1 VVQGLGEQREHAV
14 GERSELPLSSGSCA
28 PWSSF
33 NNCTEGSKSG
43 VKGSTLAKELSRMG
57 LDASNAALL
66 QHGSI
71 INAGGQYVRL
81 VSDRLVVTRRWPGA
95 TGAPAHCSKQMLR
108 AVDAEVEKAFDD
120 AEALRQEQLR
130 MRVRSAVLTH
140 GSLAFG
146 KNLSD
151 ADFEIAFDELRKSI
165 DWVTDAAIN
174 PPSSEEV
181 REFLPSMKPHIKALA
196 MEERADEQ

>member
-1 VVQGLGEQREHAV
+1 
-14 GERSELPLSSGSCA
+14 
-28 PWSSF
+28 
-33 NNCTEGSKSG
+33 
-43 VKGSTLAKELSRMG
+43 MG
-57 LDASNAALL
+57 LDKSNAALL

-81 VSDRLVVTRRWPGA
+81 VGDRLIVSRNWPGA
-95 TGAPAHCSKQMLR
+95 TSALGHCSKGMLNP
-108 AVDAEVEKAFDD
+108 VEAEVEKAFAD

-130 MRVRSAVLTH
+130 MRVRSAVLTR

-146 KNLSD
+146 NDLSD

-181 REFLPSMKPHIKALA
+181 REFLPSMKQHIKALA
-196 MEERADEQ
+196 IEERADEQ